1 MQSPFLTHFYSHILT
16 SNRTKR
22 SPLENKVTDLP
33 SPANAVGSDLIL
45 RGVSRGPLARAGVI
59 FVEHSGRDRLVLRT
73 GVLMGL
79 GSPPRMS
86 VQKIAQH
93 PKPTRRNPF
102 LGERE
107 FVHRVYKFFPS
118 LAVPLA

>member
-1 MQSPFLTHFYSHILT
+1 MAPSVSPPRGTL
-16 SNRTKR
+16 RR
-22 SPLENKVTDLP
+22 SRMVLVDHP
-33 SPANAVGSDLIL
+33 
-45 RGVSRGPLARAGVI
+45 R
-59 FVEHSGRDRLVLRT
+59 HDRLALRT

>member
-1 MQSPFLTHFYSHILT
+1 MRRNAAKSPSV
-16 SNRTKR
+16 
-22 SPLENKVTDLP
+22 SPRGIWTL
-33 SPANAVGSDLIL
+33 L
-45 RGVSRGPLARAGVI
+45 RWAGVI
-59 FVEHSGRDRLVLRT
+59 FVDHPRDERLALRT

-79 GSPPRMS
+79 GSPPRMA

-93 PKPTRRNPF
+93 PKPTRRSPF

-107 FVHRVYKFFPS
+107 FVHRVYQFPPR

>member
-1 MQSPFLTHFYSHILT
+1 ML
-16 SNRTKR
+16 
-22 SPLENKVTDLP
+22 
-33 SPANAVGSDLIL
+33 
-45 RGVSRGPLARAGVI
+45 GPGAI
-59 FVEHSGRDRLVLRT
+59 FVDHPCDERLALRT
-73 GVLMGL
+73 GVLNGL
-79 GSPPRMS
+79 GSPPRMA